1 MFLWDGEKFFI
12 EQDKEKAMKLIAKGE
27 AQDVSREDG
36 LSLKYRHQFPQYK
49 TREMRAE
56 SVAEAAD
63 SADDVDWEAHK
74 EDYKAATGS
83 SRANKAKV
91 IEWMESEG
99 LI

>member
-12 EQDKEKAMKLIAKGE
+12 EQDKEKAMKLIANGE

-56 SVAEAAD
+56 PVADAD
-63 SADDVDWEAHK
+63 SANDVDWEAHK
-74 EDYKAATGS
+74 EDYKAATGA
-83 SRANKAKV
+83 SRASKAKV